1 MTRTLPITLAMVS
14 YNKHDTID
22 LSIESAARGS
32 MRPDFLVISDDGSS
46 DGTPQIAERVAKQH
60 GIPCRIIHNLR
71 VGRFRLQ
78 TMRNTVVSN
87 ALNGVVFISDSDC
100 IFGEHCIESHWEI
113 HRQNPFAI
121 GTGPRYEYL
130 EGNSGPFKATFQTL
144 EYAHFPA
151 GHYCT
156 PVGANFSFRKGTWK
170 RLGGFDRAYEGA
182 YGMDEFQFS
191 LSAEVAGAV
200 CIADPGAY
208 LFHIPHETL
217 FGSRGA
223 FRNIGVFNETYRRN
237 HMEEER
243 VLVEH
248 RVTPWYWR
256 GMRKQPILGDRVR
269 LNEWGAPE
277 GFVPPPD
284 IELAHSLRPLVEPVE
299 RYLASKDAGDLV
311 VLKHLVATLDWRR
324 HGHTTPAHVKFGEL
338 HYLMT
343 DYKSLDDLQERLTW
357 WLKNAL
363 DLARQMR
370 PPAPAA
376 TAGPS

>member
-14 YNKHDTID
+14 YNKNDTIA
-22 LSIESAARGS
+22 LSIESAAKGS
-32 MRPDFLVISDDGSS
+32 MKPDFLVISDDGSS
-46 DGTPQIAERVAKQH
+46 DGTPQIAEETARKL

-78 TMRNTVVSN
+78 TMRNTVANN
-87 ALNGVVFISDSDC
+87 ALNGVVYLSDSDC

-113 HRQNPFAI
+113 HRQHPFAV

-144 EYAHFPA
+144 EYAHFPG

-156 PVGANFSFRKGTWK
+156 PVGANFSFRKTTWK

-191 LSAEVAGAV
+191 LSAESAGAE

-208 LFHIPHETL
+208 LFHIPHDTL

-223 FRNIGVFNETYRRN
+223 WRNIGVFNETYARD
-237 HMEEER
+237 HIEEER
-243 VLVEH
+243 VMVED
-248 RVTPWYWR
+248 RASPWYYR
-256 GMRKQPILGDRVR
+256 GLRKTPILGDKVK
-269 LNEWGAPE
+269 LNEWGAPD
-277 GFVPPPD
+277 GFVPPAD
-284 IELAHSLRPLVEPVE
+284 IEMSRSLRPLIEPVE
-299 RYLASKDAGDLV
+299 RYLRTKSAEDLV
-311 VLKHLVATLDWRR
+311 AIKHLVAELDWRR

-338 HYLMT
+338 HHLMN
-343 DYKSLDDLQERLTW
+343 DYKDLQDLEDRLRW
-357 WLKNAL
+357 WLGNAQT
-363 DLARQMR
+363 LAAHIGAQPTETR
-370 PPAPAA
+370 
-376 TAGPS
+376 

>member
-1 MTRTLPITLAMVS
+1 MKRDLPITLAMVS

-22 LSIESAARGS
+22 LSIESAAKGS

-46 DGTPQIAERVAKQH
+46 DGTTEVAERTAAKF

-78 TMRNTVVSN
+78 TMRNTVVAN

-100 IFGEHCIESHWEI
+100 IFGEHCVESHWEI
-113 HRQNPFAI
+113 HRQHPFAI

-156 PVGANFSFRKGTWK
+156 PVGANFSFRKTTWK

-191 LSAEVAGAV
+191 LSAESAGAV
-200 CIADPGAY
+200 CVSDPGAY
-208 LFHIPHETL
+208 LFHIPHDTL

-223 FRNIGVFNETYRRN
+223 WRNIGVFNDTYGRN
-237 HMEEER
+237 HIEEER
-243 VLVEH
+243 VFVED
-248 RVTPWYWR
+248 RSVPWYVR
-256 GMRKQPILGDRVR
+256 GMRKRPILGDRVE
-269 LNEWGAPE
+269 LDEWGAPA

-284 IELAHSLRPLVEPVE
+284 IELARSLRPLVAPVE
-299 RYLASKDAGDLV
+299 RYLETRGAEDLV
-311 VLKHLVATLDWRR
+311 ALKHLVAGLDWRR

-338 HYLMT
+338 HHLMN
-343 DYKSLDDLQERLTW
+343 DYKDLQDLENRLKW
-357 WLKNAL
+357 WLDNARV
-363 DLARQMR
+363 LARGE
-370 PPAPAA
+370 APQPEH
-376 TAGPS
+376 TR